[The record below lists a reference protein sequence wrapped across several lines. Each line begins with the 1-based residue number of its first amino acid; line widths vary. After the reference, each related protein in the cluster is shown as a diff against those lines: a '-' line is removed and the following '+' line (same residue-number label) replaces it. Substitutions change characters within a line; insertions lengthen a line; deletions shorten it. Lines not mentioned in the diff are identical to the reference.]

1 MNNIK
6 KYKEDLNRLISLG
19 QNLLFGFIGENA
31 DYYKDQISKFPE
43 ENKKRLSKVPF
54 SINYE
59 SWYSE
64 SLRLIKQL
72 LPERL
77 EDFKRLY
84 KDEKRKKI
92 DFESYGVS
100 DYLIGLALNDGWGHD
115 EVSPKWCFKKFGSQF
130 NILRSLE
137 RRFESSL
144 FEIRT
149 IVQADLFDSE
159 VESAKELC
167 KHGFYRAAGSLAGVV
182 LEKHLKQVAEN
193 HTLTTK
199 KKTPG
204 INDYNQLLKD
214 NNVIDVPMWRYIQR
228 LGDIRNICDHAK
240 EEEPTK
246 EQVMDLIDGTDKVL
260 KEIA

>member
-100 DYLIGLALNDGWGHD
+100 DYSTFA
-115 EVSPKWCFKKFGSQF
+115 
-130 NILRSLE
+130 
-137 RRFESSL
+137 
-144 FEIRT
+144 
-149 IVQADLFDSE
+149 SE
-159 VESAKELC
+159 
-167 KHGFYRAAGSLAGVV
+167 
-182 LEKHLKQVAEN
+182 
-193 HTLTTK
+193 
-199 KKTPG
+199 
-204 INDYNQLLKD
+204 
-214 NNVIDVPMWRYIQR
+214 
-228 LGDIRNICDHAK
+228 
-240 EEEPTK
+240 
-246 EQVMDLIDGTDKVL
+246 
-260 KEIA
+260 